1 MDTILIEDKG
11 AGAGKGVGGFVV
23 LLGFSLALAGLQLLH
38 YIVNTY
44 AFIFD
49 ESWRAFTTPGEP
61 EYDPNWKLVVGIQ
74 LLMYLTLVPLLTAVL
89 VSFARRRKTF
99 IRLAILWLIVAFLVS
114 IVDNN
119 LMALIPALQSDG
131 TLNESALDALRTG
144 LAALVWIPYL
154 MFSKRVKQI
163 FVS

>member
-1 MDTILIEDKG
+1 MDTILIEEKG
-11 AGAGKGVGGFVV
+11 AGAGNGVGGLIVF
-23 LLGFSLALAGLQLLH
+23 LGFSLTLAGLQLLH

-44 AFIFD
+44 ALIFD
-49 ESWRAFTTPGEP
+49 ESWRALTTPGEP
-61 EYDPNWKLVVGIQ
+61 EYDPNWKLVVGIE
-74 LLMYLTLVPLLTAVL
+74 LLMCLTLVPLLTAVL

-99 IRLAILWLIVAFLVS
+99 IRLAILWLIVVFLVS

-144 LAALVWIPYL
+144 FAALVWIPYL

-163 FVS
+163 FVG